1 MSSRPCTGIGIVVL
15 TVLCLAALAA
25 PRVARGASS
34 SGAPAAISASAT
46 RAGAHLREL
55 RAKSNGNCSA
65 GQMAIN
71 ALNPFSDCQPLNQAG
86 QTIVKTLAGLPGTVA
101 GAVATGIMDQV
112 TSWMVGAAQT
122 ITGWVFKEA
131 AIITKPE
138 LDARWYLSLFS
149 GLAALGG
156 ALAGLVALIA
166 LGSAAIRRDPDAL
179 GEVLYGIG
187 RAGIGT
193 SIVVA
198 LTIIALT
205 AADAIANGFAH
216 QMPADFY
223 KTLASQ
229 WGGSGWGGFG
239 AAALAFLVAFV
250 ATIAGL
256 LVWLELIVR
265 EAAIYMAVLFFP
277 VALAASIWPAL
288 RMWVRRLGMLL
299 LMFVMLRPVV
309 VIVLALAGSVT
320 SAGLSFG
327 NGSMPHSVGTI
338 LAGVV
343 IFGLAAFTP
352 WVLMF
357 LVGTEI
363 GVMYSRGSSTS
374 GPGGSGQKQAGAGRV
389 GGGLAGGPQ
398 LADSPGLA
406 AAGAGGG
413 SAGSAAGGFR
423 LGSLGGSGT
432 NGASSRGPVAAAA
445 GLMGGVGGAAARL
458 GGQLSQHAAA
468 RIQVAGGRSGVTPGG
483 LLPVLEV
490 GNGGTAGD
498 VTSTRGPAP
507 SSNGWP
513 SGGSSFSDSVGQPPP
528 PPPPRSQASEERDAT
543 SPEAPSSVDSA
554 VPRLPA
560 MQVGEPPA
568 TAPPPPR
575 AGESPSPQGSADP
588 TAPPPNGGETGR

>member
-1 MSSRPCTGIGIVVL
+1 MRIVRLSLV
-15 TVLCLAALAA
+15 
-25 PRVARGASS
+25 
-34 SGAPAAISASAT
+34 PAATLALMSASAHASSPAWPAPAHT
-46 RAGAHLREL
+46 SRVDDGLLARAAR
-55 RAKSNGNCSA
+55 SNRQCSIE
-65 GQMAIN
+65 QTTLN
-71 ALNPFSDCQPLNQAG
+71 VLNPLSSCEPLHQA
-86 QTIVKTLAGLPGTVA
+86 AGTAVHAVTSLPGTVA
-101 GAVATGIMDQV
+101 GDLATGIMDQV

-122 ITGWVFKEA
+122 ITGWVLKEA

-138 LDARWYLSLFS
+138 LDARWYLRLFS
-149 GLAALGG
+149 GLAALGA

-166 LGSAAIRRDPDAL
+166 LGSAALRRDPEAL

-205 AADAIANGFAH
+205 GADAIANGFAH

-250 ATIAGL
+250 ATLAGL

-265 EAAIYMAVLFFP
+265 EAAIYIAVLFFP

-320 SAGLSFG
+320 SSGLSFG
-327 NGSMPHSVGTI
+327 NGSIPHSVGTI

-363 GVMYSRGSSTS
+363 GVMYSRGSSAS
-374 GPGGSGQKQAGAGRV
+374 GAGGSGRRDASGGRV
-389 GGGLAGGPQ
+389 GGALAGGSVLAGGPD
-398 LADSPGLA
+398 LATAG
-406 AAGAGGG
+406 AGAGGG
-413 SAGSAAGGFR
+413 SAGKAAGGFR
-423 LGSLGGSGT
+423 LASLGGSRA
-432 NGASSRGPVAAAA
+432 NAASSSGPIAAAA
-445 GLMGGVGGAAARL
+445 GLMGGMGGAAARL

-468 RIQVAGGRSGVTPGG
+468 RVQVAAGRSGVTPGG
-483 LLPVLEV
+483 LLPVSEV
-490 GNGGTAGD
+490 GHGGSAAD
-498 VTSTRGPAP
+498 ATSTQGPESP
-507 SSNGWP
+507 SSGWP
-513 SGGSSFSDSVGQPPP
+513 AGGSSFSDSVGPPP
-528 PPPPRSQASEERDAT
+528 PPPPPPSQRSEEGDPTA
-543 SPEAPSSVDSA
+543 PEAPSSVDSA
-554 VPRLPA
+554 APPLPA
-560 MQVGEPPA
+560 TQVDEPPA
-568 TAPPPPR
+568 AVPPPPSAAEPSSLTAASGPER
-575 AGESPSPQGSADP
+575 AATPRSEGE
-588 TAPPPNGGETGR
+588 

>member
-1 MSSRPCTGIGIVVL
+1 VSRSHAAILTLACLLVL
-15 TVLCLAALAA
+15 SAPSAARA
-25 PRVARGASS
+25 ASS
-34 SGAPAAISASAT
+34 GAAPAAISATAT
-46 RAGAHLREL
+46 HAGAHVTKLST
-55 RAKSNGNCSA
+55 KSNGNCSA
-65 GQMAIN
+65 GQMLLN
-71 ALNPFSDCQPLNQAG
+71 ALNPFSSCQPLNQAVNAG
-86 QTIVKTLAGLPGTVA
+86 VKTIAGIPGTVT
-101 GAVATGIMDQV
+101 GWVATGIMDQV

-131 AIITKPE
+131 AVITKPE

-149 GLAALGG
+149 GLAALGA

-166 LGSAAIRRDPDAL
+166 LGSAALRRDPDAL
-179 GEVLYGIG
+179 GEVVYGIG

-265 EAAIYMAVLFFP
+265 EAAIYIAVLFFP

-288 RMWVRRLGMLL
+288 RMWVRRLGMVL

-327 NGSMPHSVGTI
+327 DGSIPHSVGTI

-343 IFGLAAFTP
+343 IFALAAFTP
-352 WVLMF
+352 WSLMF

-374 GPGGSGQKQAGAGRV
+374 GAGGGARARGTREGRV
-389 GGGLAGGPQ
+389 GGALASGP
-398 LADSPGLA
+398 LLSGEPELA

-413 SAGSAAGGFR
+413 AGSTSGGAGGGLR
-423 LGSLGGSGT
+423 LSSLGGSGS
-432 NGASSRGPVAAAA
+432 NGGASPGPIAAA
-445 GLMGGVGGAAARL
+445 GGWMAGVGGTAARL

-468 RIQVAGGRSGVTPGG
+468 RIQVAAGRSGVAPNG
-483 LLPVLEV
+483 LLPVGELGFDGSGEHHA
-490 GNGGTAGD
+490 GT
-498 VTSTRGPAP
+498 P
-507 SSNGWP
+507 SSE
-513 SGGSSFSDSVGQPPP
+513 
-528 PPPPRSQASEERDAT
+528 PPPRNGARPDGTPSFAESLSGPTPPPAT
-543 SPEAPSSVDSA
+543 AAETPEPPSSVDSA
-554 VPRLPA
+554 VAPS
-560 MQVGEPPA
+560 PPD
-568 TAPPPPR
+568 TANTAAPNDL
-575 AGESPSPQGSADP
+575 SPSPEAQLNAADP
-588 TAPPPNGGETGR
+588 PRGDAGSSDQKRGDR

>member
-1 MSSRPCTGIGIVVL
+1 VPLVRIVRLSLV
-15 TVLCLAALAA
+15 LAATLALMA
-25 PRVARGASS
+25 ATAHAS
-34 SGAPAAISASAT
+34 PAAWPLPAHTSRADEALVSRASD
-46 RAGAHLREL
+46 GH
-55 RAKSNGNCSA
+55 CSL
-65 GQMAIN
+65 GQT
-71 ALNPFSDCQPLNQAG
+71 ALNVLGPFSSCEPLHRAAG
-86 QTIVKTLAGLPGTVA
+86 TAVHAVTSLPGAVA
-101 GAVATGIMDQV
+101 GGIATGIMDQV
-112 TSWMVGAAQT
+112 TSWMVAAAQT
-122 ITGWVFKEA
+122 ITAWVFKEA
-131 AIITKPE
+131 AVITKPE

-149 GLAALGG
+149 GLAALGA

-166 LGSAAIRRDPDAL
+166 LASAALRRDPEAL

-223 KTLASQ
+223 KTLANQ

-265 EAAIYMAVLFFP
+265 EAAIYIAVLFFP

-320 SAGLSFG
+320 TAGLGFG
-327 NGSMPHSVGTI
+327 NGSIPHSVGTI

-343 IFGLAAFTP
+343 IFALAAFTP

-374 GPGGSGQKQAGAGRV
+374 GVAGSGRKDANGGRV
-389 GGGLAGGPQ
+389 GGTLAGGPV
-398 LADSPGLA
+398 LAGGLDPA
-406 AAGAGGG
+406 TAGAGAGGG

-423 LGSLGGSGT
+423 LASLGGSGA
-432 NGASSRGPVAAAA
+432 NSASSSGPVAAAA
-445 GLMGGVGGAAARL
+445 GWMGGVGGAAARL

-468 RIQVAGGRSGVTPGG
+468 RIQVAAGRSGVTPGG
-483 LLPVLEV
+483 LLPVSEV
-490 GNGGTAGD
+490 GHAGAAADATPARVPEPPSGGQ
-498 VTSTRGPAP
+498 
-507 SSNGWP
+507 P

-528 PPPPRSQASEERDAT
+528 PPSQRSEKGDPTAR
-543 SPEAPSSVDSA
+543 EAPSPVDSA
-554 VPRLPA
+554 VPGLPA
-560 MQVGEPPA
+560 TREGEPPA
-568 TAPPPPR
+568 A
-575 AGESPSPQGSADP
+575 APSPPSAGGP
-588 TAPPPNGGETGR
+588 PSGQRPPAPNEPPHRGETGR